1 MLGHAERSPAEEVSD
16 PLSIKTFL
24 PDPKPLLIP
33 FGSPHER
40 EC

>member
-1 MLGHAERSPAEEVSD
+1 MLGHAEIAHAEGVGD
-16 PLSIKTFL
+16 TLSIKTFL
-24 PDPKPLLIP
+24 PDPKPLLTP